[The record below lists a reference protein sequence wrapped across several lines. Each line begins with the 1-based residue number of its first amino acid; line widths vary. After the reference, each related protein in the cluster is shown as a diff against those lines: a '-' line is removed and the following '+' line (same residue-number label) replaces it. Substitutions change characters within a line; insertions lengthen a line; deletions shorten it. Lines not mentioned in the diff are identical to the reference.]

1 MLSFFGK
8 CMLKTLGGATWTAA
22 LDTARVTATTTVVL
36 GGMYLWDRV
45 AKNYGLPNKENS
57 KPISLDLGNDNY
69 MGPKV

>member
-8 CMLKTLGGATWTAA
+8 CMLKTLGGAAKTAGY
-22 LDTARVTATTTVVL
+22 DTARVTATTTVVL

-57 KPISLDLGNDNY
+57 KPRSLDLANDNY
-69 MGPKV
+69 MSPKV